1 MSNFNHQK
9 THRDQIWPFINKMK
23 SISST
28 INKLIAEKDFT
39 PMVPDYHSSN
49 QQEFTYKQYGMPV
62 RWKKGNTI
70 ISLRFEDSLFL
81 LDPDAWTRPKPSVII
96 SDNVLLKPIQ
106 GTEINTFPEHA
117 HVYYT
122 NFAYEKREPTWDY
135 NCFMNRISGDRS
147 IVFYELIRRKLLDK
161 GLVSFNCYVPG
172 NNEYKNDKTDYTKEN
187 YKWQYESADLVRYS
201 AEHEQG
207 YNIIPYNNIEPAGLG
222 LEQCIIDSRVSL
234 ILETYISDDHIV
246 FSEKIFRTM
255 QLPRPWILYSSP
267 GAVNLLKSYGFDVLD
282 DYVDHSYD
290 SIEMHWDRL
299 DAILEQ
305 LETFINCQ
313 YTEQDYIRFETAA
326 RNNQK
331 LLLQF
336 EKEWPA
342 KFNTILEEINQL

>member
-1 MSNFNHQK
+1 M
-9 THRDQIWPFINKMK
+9 
-23 SISST
+23 
-28 INKLIAEKDFT
+28 
-39 PMVPDYHSSN
+39 
-49 QQEFTYKQYGMPV
+49 
-62 RWKKGNTI
+62 
-70 ISLRFEDSLFL
+70 
-81 LDPDAWTRPKPSVII
+81 
-96 SDNVLLKPIQ
+96 
-106 GTEINTFPEHA
+106 
-117 HVYYT
+117 
-122 NFAYEKREPTWDY
+122 
-135 NCFMNRISGDRS
+135 
-147 IVFYELIRRKLLDK
+147 
-161 GLVSFNCYVPG
+161 PG
-172 NNEYKNDKTDYTKEN
+172 NNVDKNDKTDYTKEN

-207 YNIIPYNNIEPAGLG
+207 YSIIPYNNIEPKLLG

-234 ILETYISDDHIV
+234 VLETYISDDHIV

-255 QLPRPWILYSSP
+255 QLPRPWILYTSP

-282 DYVDHSYD
+282 DYVNHSYD

-305 LETFINCQ
+305 LETFINRQ
-313 YTEQDYIRFETAA
+313 YTEQDYIKFETAA